1 VSKDE
6 SEGAV
11 VSLAQR
17 RAQVKARQAEA
28 ARQQAR
34 AQTRVAP
41 GEMAKPW
48 VTYVL
53 FGLNLLL
60 WIVMVGAGV
69 DAYKPGNAAMVAWG
83 ANFGPLVS
91 GGQWWRL
98 LTAMFVH
105 GDIFHL
111 GFNLYFLWAVGRM
124 CEQIFGRAA
133 YTAVYLGSGLLANL
147 VAVAWRPDAITVG
160 ASAALFGV
168 FGAFLA
174 FALRRRDMLSEEFVR
189 SIRFN
194 AVLLIGMNVVIGLVV
209 PEISIVG
216 HIAGLLAG
224 FALGYL
230 ILALAEKPVK
240 TPREANAVR
249 VRSVAAAS
257 LACVS
262 VLVVGVLALP
272 RWENPMPV
280 LDQLIERHNELL
292 VERYEA
298 IASPAER
305 IALIESEV
313 LPFVHEAGQSL
324 RGFELERVPGDLR
337 GVIDSQIRY
346 YELQEQAYELEL
358 EALRNGDEVLLA
370 EAENLHAEAIA
381 ALD

>member
-17 RAQVKARQAEA
+17 RAQVKARQAA
-28 ARQQAR
+28 AERQQAR
-34 AQTRVAP
+34 EQTRVAP
-41 GEMAKPW
+41 GEMPKPW

-91 GGQWWRL
+91 DGQWWRL

-111 GFNLYFLWAVGRM
+111 GFNLYFLWSVGRM

-133 YTAVYLGSGLLANL
+133 YTAVYLASGLLANL
-147 VAVAWRPDAITVG
+147 VAVVWQPDVISCG

-174 FALRRRDMLSEEFVR
+174 FALRRRNMLPEEFVR
-189 SIRFN
+189 AVRFN
-194 AVLLIGMNVVIGLVV
+194 AVLLIGMNLVIGLVV
-209 PEISIVG
+209 PEISIIAHV
-216 HIAGLLAG
+216 AGLLAG
-224 FALGYL
+224 FGLGYL
-230 ILALAEKPVK
+230 ILVLAEKPVN
-240 TPREANAVR
+240 TPREANALR
-249 VRSVAAAS
+249 MRAVAIAS
-257 LACVS
+257 LSSVL
-262 VLVVGVLALP
+262 VLVVGVLVLP
-272 RWENPMPV
+272 RWENPMP
-280 LDQLIERHNELL
+280 LFERFGARHDELFA
-292 VERYEA
+292 RYDAAE
-298 IASPAER
+298 PAER
-305 IALIESEV
+305 VAVIEGEL
-313 LPFVHEAGQSL
+313 LPFVGEAERSL
-324 RGFELERVPGDLR
+324 RELELERVPGDLR
-337 GVIDSQIRY
+337 EMVEDQIRY
-346 YELQEQAYELEL
+346 YELRGQAFTLEL
-358 EALRNGDEVLLA
+358 EGLRNDDEVILA

>member
-1 VSKDE
+1 
-6 SEGAV
+6 
-11 VSLAQR
+11 
-17 RAQVKARQAEA
+17 
-28 ARQQAR
+28 
-34 AQTRVAP
+34 
-41 GEMAKPW
+41 
-48 VTYVL
+48 
-53 FGLNLLL
+53 
-60 WIVMVGAGV
+60 
-69 DAYKPGNAAMVAWG
+69 
-83 ANFGPLVS
+83 
-91 GGQWWRL
+91 
-98 LTAMFVH
+98 
-105 GDIFHL
+105 
-111 GFNLYFLWAVGRM
+111 
-124 CEQIFGRAA
+124 
-133 YTAVYLGSGLLANL
+133 
-147 VAVAWRPDAITVG
+147 
-160 ASAALFGV
+160 
-168 FGAFLA
+168 
-174 FALRRRDMLSEEFVR
+174 
-189 SIRFN
+189 
-194 AVLLIGMNVVIGLVV
+194 VV

>member
-34 AQTRVAP
+34 EQTRVAP

-124 CEQIFGRAA
+124 CEQVFGRAA

-147 VAVAWRPDAITVG
+147 VAVMWRPDAITVG

-174 FALRRRDMLSEEFVR
+174 FALRRRHMLPEEFVR

-216 HIAGLLAG
+216 HITGLLAG

-230 ILALAEKPVK
+230 IVALAEKPVK
-240 TPREANAVR
+240 TPREADALR

-257 LACVS
+257 LACLS

-272 RWENPMPV
+272 RWENPMP
-280 LDQLIERHNELL
+280 LFEQFGARHDELFD
-292 VERYEA
+292 RYDA
-298 IASPAER
+298 ATQAER
-305 IALIESEV
+305 IALIESEI
-313 LPFVHEAGQSL
+313 LPFVGEAEQSL
-324 RGFELERVPGDLR
+324 RGLELERVPGDMR
-337 GVIDSQIRY
+337 EMVDDQIRY
-346 YELQEQAYELEL
+346 YELQGQAFELEL
-358 EALRNGDEVLLA
+358 EALRNGDEVILA